1 MDIETG
7 LSQLNTLSHKCNQC
21 GQAHFINSVLTPIY
35 NMLAGLNGLDEQ
47 PFIDSVAF
55 QSDHLYFE
63 LQLTLEIISTFIFR
77 QMERAQHAAGTF
89 FEKADKKRLEYSLK
103 CIDFFAGLT
112 SCYTARKTGDDSLI
126 AEVQGVLDRFEN
138 LNLHC
143 KWNFENKLFLLKAE
157 CSYTKGEANEAAK
170 YYEAS
175 IASAKEHKFI
185 HEEAIACE
193 LAGYFYH
200 EVGNQTKSK
209 EILEQAHNAYMT
221 WGAVRKAKTMN
232 LGSV

>member
-157 CSYTKGEANEAAK
+157 SHYTKGEADEAAK
-170 YYEAS
+170 YYVAS
-175 IASAKEHKFI
+175 ISSAKEHKFI
-185 HEEAIACE
+185 HEQAIACE
-193 LAGYFYH
+193 LAGYFFR
-200 EVGNQTKSK
+200 EQGDERKSCEMFK
-209 EILEQAHNAYMT
+209 QARDAYFK
-221 WGAVRKAKTMN
+221 WGATRKAN
-232 LGSV
+232 LLPR